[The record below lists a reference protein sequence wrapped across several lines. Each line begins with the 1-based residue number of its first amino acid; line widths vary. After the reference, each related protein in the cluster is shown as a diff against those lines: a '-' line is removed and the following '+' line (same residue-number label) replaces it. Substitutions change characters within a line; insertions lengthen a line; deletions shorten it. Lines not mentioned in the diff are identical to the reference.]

1 MKSILLAACALLF
14 TMTTLATAADAAPY
28 RHVVLFKFKDTA
40 KPEEVKSIEDAFIA
54 LAKKID
60 TVKAFE
66 WGTNVSP
73 EGLNDG
79 FTHCF
84 FVSFADKAGLE
95 VYLPH
100 DAHKEFV
107 SKLKPLLDK
116 ACVVDYVA
124 K

>member
-1 MKSILLAACALLF
+1 MKLLVFLALL
-14 TMTTLATAADAAPY
+14 MTATAALADAPY
-28 RHVVLFKFKDTA
+28 RHVVFFKFKDSAT
-40 KPEEVKSIEDAFIA
+40 PEQVGEIEREFAA
-54 LAKKID
+54 LAKKVG
-60 TVKAFE
+60 TVKGFE

-84 FVSFADKAGLE
+84 LVTFENKAGLE

-100 DAHKEFV
+100 PAHEEFV

-116 ACVVDYVA
+116 VCVVDYVA